1 MITIKSNAKINIG
14 LNIVRKLENG
24 YHDLDMVMVPIDLF
38 DKLIIDFKNKKGKL
52 YLTTNNKNIPV
63 DERNIIHKIYKKFY
77 EKTGYEEEEVNLYL
91 EKNIPT
97 EAGLGG
103 GSSNGAFF
111 LKELN
116 KYHKDILSEKEMVD
130 LGKEIGADI
139 PFFIKN
145 KPCRVR
151 GTGEELEVIKNNLDC
166 DIILIKPNFGVST
179 KKAYTLYENLKEKK
193 KADIEKII
201 YALEKNDKEEVEKV
215 NENALEQALLLSDF
229 NIKIFREELI
239 KIKGIKF
246 FMTGSGSTYY
256 LFAKKNEAANY
267 IKRIT
272 KEINDCSVYSCSFL

>member
-14 LNIVRKLENG
+14 LNIVKKLENG

-38 DKLIIDFKNKKGKL
+38 DKIIIDFKNKKGKL
-52 YLTTNNKNIPV
+52 YIMTNNKNIPV

-77 EKTGYEEEEVNLYL
+77 EKTRYEEEEVKLYL

-116 KYHKDILSEKEMVD
+116 KHHKDILSEKEMID

-151 GTGEELEVIKNNLDC
+151 GTGEELEVIKNNLEC

-179 KKAYTLYENLKEKK
+179 QKAYILYEELKEKK
-193 KADIEKII
+193 SADIEKIM
-201 YALEKNDKEEVEKV
+201 YALENNVKEEVEKV
-215 NENALEQALLLSDF
+215 NENVLEQALLLNDF
-229 NIKIFREELI
+229 NIKIFREELL

-246 FMTGSGSTYY
+246 FMSGSGSTYY
-256 LFAKKNEAANY
+256 LFVKKNEVANY
-267 IKRIT
+267 VKRIT
-272 KEINDCSVYSCSFL
+272 NEINDCSIYSCSFL